1 MSVKEGRVRRC
12 AFDRY
17 HGVVAK
23 RLQPY
28 MLDVAAHGI
37 GTGESH
43 RTRAPFLCCFCPR
56 CKLFNRLI
64 SVDID
69 IMTEGKAC

>member
-28 MLDVAAHGI
+28 MLDVAAS
-37 GTGESH
+37 TAW
-43 RTRAPFLCCFCPR
+43 APDKAIERERLFCVVFVHVANFSTV
-56 CKLFNRLI
+56 LSLL
-64 SVDID
+64 
-69 IMTEGKAC
+69 TLTL